1 MELGMGDDGLSWE
14 RNPVKHRVDAKKLAP
29 AFSAKSMKAKEP
41 TMHKYIDAFV
51 QRMRELGDR
60 KDGIE
65 LKTVSI
71 AAVTCGYEYDSR
83 MLTRKTS
90 SGLTG

>member
-1 MELGMGDDGLSWE
+1 MELGIGDDGLSWE

-51 QRMRELGDR
+51 QKMREIGDR
-60 KDGIE
+60 EDGID

-71 AAVTCGYEYDSR
+71 IIVAYGPRA
-83 MLTRKTS
+83 
-90 SGLTG
+90 